1 MIYNLN
7 LSLIYIYINN
17 LLPLLR
23 IKQLIYDKI
32 VNYIIILLIV
42 AVAIWEE
49 MGQWLRPMLDI
60 NPDSATNKN
69 EENPQKL
76 NLNI

>member
-1 MIYNLN
+1 MI
-7 LSLIYIYINN
+7 
-17 LLPLLR
+17 
-23 IKQLIYDKI
+23 DKI
-32 VNYIIILLIV
+32 VNYIIILLII

-49 MGQWLRPMLDI
+49 MGQWLWPMLDI